1 MKKQKT
7 RAQSLVE
14 FAILLPIFLL
24 VVLGIFDLGRV
35 IYTLSALH
43 NAAREGARYGAIHH
57 CDTAG
62 IEAAARRLAIGLGD
76 GVTITIT
83 EAMGGVPSRLERII
97 VTAEYEF
104 RTVTPLVGV
113 FLSEDGSITLS
124 SQSRQHIEQATD
136 CSP

>member
-1 MKKQKT
+1 M
-7 RAQSLVE
+7 LLH
-14 FAILLPIFLL
+14 ILRIFFML

-43 NAAREGARYGAIHH
+43 NAAREGARYGAVHH
-57 CDTAG
+57 CDIAG

-76 GVTITIT
+76 GVTIIIQ
-83 EAMGGVPSRLERII
+83 EAVGGEPPRLERII
-97 VTAEYEF
+97 VTAQYEF
-104 RTVTPLVGV
+104 RTVTPLVGI

-124 SQSRQHIEQATD
+124 SQSRQHLENTTD